1 MLNPRGNVCLYLP
14 KGWQSSQRQTTDP
27 KEAQTSGEMPSGIC
41 AVHLDAGSWEQL
53 KTIIQLWP
61 LNQGITIKRHPSHST
76 KQSVAALSFYNKQ
89 GCTQA
94 ANRQNER

>member
-1 MLNPRGNVCLYLP
+1 MCASICPKAGSQVRGRLLIHL
-14 KGWQSSQRQTTDP
+14 SQTP
-27 KEAQTSGEMPSGIC
+27 GEMPSGIC
-41 AVHLDAGSWEQL
+41 AVHLDAGLWEQL

-61 LNQGITIKRHPSHST
+61 LNQGFTIKRHPSHST
-76 KQSVAALSFYNKQ
+76 KQSVAALSFYNEQ